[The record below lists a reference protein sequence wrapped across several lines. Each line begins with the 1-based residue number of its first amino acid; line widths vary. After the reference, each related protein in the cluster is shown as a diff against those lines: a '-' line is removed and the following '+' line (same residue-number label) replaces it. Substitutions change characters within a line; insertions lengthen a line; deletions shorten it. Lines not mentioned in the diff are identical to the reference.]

1 MAKQDPKKTTKP
13 AAKPAEK
20 KRTLPAYKPDA
31 LQKMRYAM
39 APYVPF
45 SKETAAESRKTD
57 SIMDSNEMMRLRDKL
72 GYEKKKGG
80 AMKKMAKGGST
91 KKK

>member
-13 AAKPAEK
+13 APKPAAKTPVKRVIPEYEK
-20 KRTLPAYKPDA
+20 
-31 LQKMRYAM
+31 
-39 APYVPF
+39 
-45 SKETAAESRKTD
+45 
-57 SIMDSNEMMRLRDKL
+57 DKL
-72 GYEKKKGG
+72 NTGVKFFDNYINGVRKRMETDTNSLEKVFPFKKGG

>member
-20 KRTLPAYKPDA
+20 QRTYKPDA
-31 LQKMRYAM
+31 LQKMRHAM

>member
-13 AAKPAEK
+13 AEK
-20 KRTLPAYKPDA
+20 KRVYKPSA
-31 LQKMRYAM
+31 MQKMQYALTEKM
-39 APYVPF
+39 PFGVPGDA
-45 SKETAAESRKTD
+45 KESRRTD